1 MTPDRSKVAVTGAK
15 GFLGSNLVLRLK
27 EQGYDVAAI
36 TGGSDAEE
44 ARTQLAA
51 ADVVFHLAGANRCAD
66 EQEYFATNRDY
77 TAWVADAVA
86 AGGRKPVLVYSSSIK
101 ATDDT
106 PYGRSKRAGEDVLL
120 DLGTTGAAIVSIWRL
135 PNLCG
140 KWSRPNYN
148 SVVATFCH
156 NAARGLPLKVDDP
169 ASILSL
175 LYVDDLIDQW
185 LELIADPPETSG
197 FAEPRNVHSLTVG
210 ELAQTIQ
217 GFAAGRESGEVSD
230 VATGLRRALYASFVA
245 ALPIADASRAL
256 ASHKDPRGSFVEFLK
271 TGSSGQISCFT
282 AVPGATRGG
291 HYHHSKVER
300 FLVAHGR
307 GRFRFRHAL
316 TGETYELVSSAD
328 EPAII
333 ETIPGWAHDVTNIGD
348 DNLVVLT
355 WANEPF
361 DPERPDTYA
370 MAL

>member
-1 MTPDRSKVAVTGAK
+1 MTPDSTKVAVTGAK

-27 EQGYDVAAI
+27 EQGYDVAGIGRDTDLA
-36 TGGSDAEE
+36 E
-44 ARTQLAA
+44 ARASLAG

-66 EQEYFATNRDY
+66 DEEYFASNRDY
-77 TAWVADAVA
+77 SAWVASAVA
-86 AGGRKPVLVYSSSIK
+86 EGGGKPLLVYSSSIK
-101 ATDDT
+101 AIDDT
-106 PYGRSKRAGEDVLL
+106 AYGRSKRAGEDVLL
-120 DLGTTGAAIVSIWRL
+120 DLGSTGGAIVSIWRL

-156 NAARGLPLKVDDP
+156 NAARGLPVKIDDP
-169 ASILSL
+169 ASPLSL
-175 LYVDDLIDQW
+175 LYIDDLIDQW
-185 LELIADPPETSG
+185 LKLIANPPKTSG

-210 ELAQTIQ
+210 ELARTIE
-217 GFAAGRESGEVSD
+217 GFVAGRERGEVSD

-245 ALPIADASRAL
+245 ALPIAQASRPL
-256 ASHKDPRGSFVEFLK
+256 APHNDPRGSFVEFLK

-291 HYHHSKVER
+291 HYHHSKVEK

-316 TGETYELVSSAD
+316 TGETYELESSAA

-348 DNLVVLT
+348 DNLVVLS

-361 DPERPDTYA
+361 DPERPDTHA

>member
-1 MTPDRSKVAVTGAK
+1 MTPDRTKVAVTGAK

-27 EQGYDVAAI
+27 ERGYDVAAI
-36 TGGSDAEE
+36 ARDSDPAE
-44 ARTQLAA
+44 ARARLAA
-51 ADVVFHLAGANRCAD
+51 ADVVFHVAGANRCAD
-66 EQEYFATNRDY
+66 DEEYFVSNRDY
-77 TAWVADAVA
+77 SAWVASAVVE
-86 AGGRKPVLVYSSSIK
+86 GRRKPLLVYSSSIR
-101 ATDDT
+101 AADDT
-106 PYGRSKRAGEDVLL
+106 PYGRSKRAGEDVLIE
-120 DLGTTGAAIVSIWRL
+120 LGKAGAAIVSIWRL

-156 NAARGLPLKVDDP
+156 NAARGLPLKVDDATSALP
-169 ASILSL
+169 L
-175 LYVDDLIDQW
+175 LYVDDLVDQW
-185 LELIADPPETSG
+185 LELMADPPKSSG
-197 FAEPRNVHSLTVG
+197 FAEPRDVHRLTVG
-210 ELAQTIQ
+210 ELAQTIE
-217 GFAAGRESGEVSD
+217 GFAAGRDSGEVSD
-230 VATGLRRALYASFVA
+230 VAAGLRRALYASFVA
-245 ALPIADASRAL
+245 AQPIAQATRAL
-256 ASHKDPRGSFVEFLK
+256 AAHNDVRGSFVEFLK

-291 HYHHSKVER
+291 HYHHSKVEK

-316 TGETYELVSSAD
+316 TGETYELESSAD
-328 EPAII
+328 EPLII

-348 DNLVVLT
+348 ENLVVLS